1 MNSSA
6 DTHTACAKNDAMCVS
21 SACVKRKSGVD
32 AVPLSPPMHSF
43 VFDVKDFKMENAARS
58 DEPMTKN
65 EKKV

>member
-1 MNSSA
+1 MM
-6 DTHTACAKNDAMCVS
+6 HVL
-21 SACVKRKSGVD
+21 RKSLD

-43 VFDVKDFKMENAARS
+43 VFDMKDFKMENAARS